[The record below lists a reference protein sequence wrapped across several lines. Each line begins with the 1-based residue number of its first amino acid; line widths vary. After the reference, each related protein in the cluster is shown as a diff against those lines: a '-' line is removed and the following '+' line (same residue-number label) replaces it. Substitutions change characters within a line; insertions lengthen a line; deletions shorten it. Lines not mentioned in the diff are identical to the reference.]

1 MYLLVLAFTF
11 VNCYCFMITS
21 LYLLSFFTYFIQ
33 VPFINKINKIFK
45 IPFSFQLSID
55 KIIYNKTEDEKS
67 EDEKSEDEKTEDEKT
82 EDEKTE
88 DEKTEDE
95 KSEDEKT
102 EDEKSEDEKTEDEK
116 SEYEKTEDE
125 KSEYEKTNDQLKE
138 IDDFIQ
144 IRKYKFLIDET
155 LD

>member
-33 VPFINKINKIFK
+33 VPFINEINEIFK
-45 IPFSFQLSID
+45 IPFSFKLSID
-55 KIIYNKTEDEKS
+55 KIIYNKTDDEKTD
-67 EDEKSEDEKTEDEKT
+67 DEKTDDEKTEDEKT
-82 EDEKTE
+82 DDEKTE
-88 DEKTEDE
+88 DDKI
-95 KSEDEKT
+95 
-102 EDEKSEDEKTEDEK
+102 
-116 SEYEKTEDE
+116 
-125 KSEYEKTNDQLKE
+125 NDPLKE

-144 IRKYKFLIDET
+144 IRKYKFLIDES